1 MLVVSASTGVLDLD
15 LGLEVRAEEIGED
28 EAQVRGRPMLIKK
41 RRSRVEFF
49 MLRKSASG
57 AGEPVG
63 RVAQPFIAHGEQ
75 TIVLIGANIFGHVLN
90 VHWLTRSSVQ
100 RAQSPMFTKCLA
112 VNIPKRTI
120 LQSQ

>member
-1 MLVVSASTGVLDLD
+1 MRVD
-15 LGLEVRAEEIGED
+15 EVEGE

-90 VHWLTRSSVQ
+90 VHWLTRSFLFNELSTQGSRVV
-100 RAQSPMFTKCLA
+100 L
-112 VNIPKRTI
+112 
-120 LQSQ
+120 

>member
-1 MLVVSASTGVLDLD
+1 MLVVSTSKEAGLGLD
-15 LGLEVRAEEIGED
+15 LEVRVDEVEGE
-28 EAQVRGRPMLIKK
+28 EAQVRGRPMLMKK

-63 RVAQPFIAHGEQ
+63 RVAQPFIAHEEQ
-75 TIVLIGANIFGHVLN
+75 TIVLIGANTFGHVLN

-100 RAQSPMFTKCLA
+100 RAQSPRFTKCLA
-112 VNIPKRTI
+112 VNIPRRTI